1 MVIHIRK
8 VNNICKVA
16 TDITLTLYPNFYS
29 KYSNFSPLT
38 SAIPYSRPLSLY
50 IPIYTPAYVSWLI
63 GWARGGIL
71 EIITDQCLCSSFR
84 NSGL

>member
-16 TDITLTLYPNFYS
+16 TDITLTLYPKFYS
-29 KYSNFSPLT
+29 KYSNFSPRT

-50 IPIYTPAYVSWLI
+50 IPIYTLAYVSWLI
-63 GWARGGIL
+63 G
-71 EIITDQCLCSSFR
+71 
-84 NSGL
+84 